1 MKKKGE
7 VLIRCP
13 LFEGLTLETI
23 DTLLGCITPQ
33 YKNYEKS
40 AWVLMEGD
48 ELRSIGVVLSG
59 VLHTIQDD
67 YWGNRTIVSR
77 IEPGNLFGESFIC
90 GGVKESPVSIIA
102 VEASEILLLDFT
114 RIIGICSSACAFHS
128 KLIKNMISNLAQQN
142 MSLMEKIEYITQR
155 NTRSKL
161 LSYFSSLAKREKS
174 NRIEIPFNRQELADY
189 LSVDRS
195 ALSAE
200 LCRMRDEGL
209 LWFHKNKFQILR
221 QNL

>member
-1 MKKKGE
+1 LKKNGE
-7 VLIRCP
+7 VLVRCP

-23 DTLLGCITPQ
+23 DTLLGCITPS
-33 YKNYEKS
+33 YKTYQKS
-40 AWVLMEGD
+40 AWVLMEGE
-48 ELRSIGVVLSG
+48 ELTCIGVVLSG
-59 VLHTIQDD
+59 VLHTIHDD

-90 GGVKESPVSIIA
+90 GGIKESPVSIIA
-102 VEASEILLLDFT
+102 VETSEILLLDFN
-114 RIIGICSSACAFHS
+114 RILGICSSACAFHS
-128 KLIKNMISNLAQQN
+128 RLIKNMISNLAQKN
-142 MSLMEKIEYITQR
+142 MGLMEKIEYITQR

-161 LSYFSSLAKREKS
+161 LSYLSNLAKRGRS
-174 NRIEIPFNRQELADY
+174 AVIEIPFNRQELADY
-189 LSVDRS
+189 LSVERS

-209 LWFHKNKFQILR
+209 LAFHKNKFQILR